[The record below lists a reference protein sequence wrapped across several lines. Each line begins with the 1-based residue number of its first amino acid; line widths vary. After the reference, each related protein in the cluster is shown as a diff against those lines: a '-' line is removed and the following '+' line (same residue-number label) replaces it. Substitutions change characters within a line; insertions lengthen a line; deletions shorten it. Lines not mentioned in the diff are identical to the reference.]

1 MKVYL
6 VKERIIGPNDVS
18 HGDVSSYLIGWKGEM
33 VFANKEEAAHL
44 AEQRITAIFA
54 DRRLDFLGDN
64 IHGVLKRFVQQD
76 LYVDIEW
83 MDQCGNN
90 YWVVYTVQE
99 HEVVGS

>member
-64 IHGVLKRFVQQD
+64 IHGVLKRFEQH

-83 MDQCGNN
+83 MDQWGNN